1 MSGIAL
7 RLLNWGARFWPCIV
21 GVVVILGAIFYIS
34 HRSYQKGFH
43 SRDAEVAALEKTIAD
58 VRLKTAEAQAADLAR
73 ARKIETTDAAITKEE
88 NDALQTKLAAARA
101 AAADY
106 AARLRTA
113 AAANQSGGGTTDLP
127 GVANPTGLAAG
138 TSSSTV
144 MDEADL
150 EACSVAVVKADGW
163 RDWWLK
169 VSAVER

>member
-1 MSGIAL
+1 MIAL
-7 RLLNWGARFWPCIV
+7 ALAKRFWPYIAA
-21 GVVVILGAIFYIS
+21 VVLLVAAYLWVDARGFDRGA
-34 HRSYQKGFH
+34 H

-58 VRLKTAEAQAADLAR
+58 VRLKTAEAQAKDLEH
-73 ARKIETTDAAITKEE
+73 ARKVEATDAAITKET

-106 AARLRTA
+106 AARLRAATA
-113 AAANQSGGGTTDLP
+113 ADKSRGGAKDLP
-127 GVANPTGLAAG
+127 GIADTAGLAAG
-138 TSSSTV
+138 TSSPTV
-144 MDEADL
+144 VDEADL